1 MHRYIARHLGRFT
14 ALALGLA
21 LMFAAPAHAAYPERP
36 VTMVVP
42 FSAGGATDIFARIVG
57 EELSKRLG
65 QQIVIDNRPGA
76 GGNTGTAI
84 VAKAAPDGYTLVM
97 GTIGTHAINSS
108 IYKRMPYDPVRDF
121 APVTIVAAVPNV
133 LVAHPSAPFRT
144 VTELIAYAKANPGNL
159 NFASSGNGSS
169 IHLSGEMFKAMTETD
184 IVHITYKGSGPA
196 VIDMISGQVPSM
208 IMFDNLPSSL
218 PQIKAGKLMALGV
231 TSAARTPILPEVP
244 TIAEAGLPGYEA
256 TPWFGVLAPSGTPK
270 EIIDRLNSEIV
281 AILGVQAVKERLLE
295 QGAEPVGDTPE
306 HFAEVITTDLTK
318 WASLIE
324 KVGISID

>member
-42 FSAGGATDIFARIVG
+42 FSAGGTTDILARIVG

-121 APVTIVAAVPNV
+121 TPVTIVAAVPNV

-144 VTELIAYAKANPGNL
+144 VTELIAYAKANPGKL

-184 IVHITYKGSGPA
+184 IVHVTYKGSGPA

-218 PQIKAGKLMALGV
+218 AQIKAGKLMALGV
-231 TSAARTPILPEVP
+231 TSATRTPILPEVP
-244 TIAEAGLPGYEA
+244 TIAEAALPGYEA
-256 TPWFGVLAPSGTPK
+256 TPWFGVLAPAGTPK
-270 EIIDRLNSEIV
+270 EIVDKLNSEIV
-281 AILGVQAVKERLLE
+281 AILGMPAVKESLLE

-306 HFAEVITTDLTK
+306 HFAEVIKADLTK
-318 WASLIE
+318 WAALIE
-324 KVGISID
+324 KAGISID

>member
-1 MHRYIARHLGRFT
+1 MHRYIVRHLGYLT
-14 ALALGLA
+14 ALALGLT

-42 FSAGGATDIFARIVG
+42 FAAGGTTDILARIVG

-76 GGNTGTAI
+76 GGNTGTAA
-84 VAKAAPDGYTLVM
+84 VAKAEADGYTLVM

-121 APVTIVAAVPNV
+121 APVTIVATVPNV

-144 VTELIAYAKANPGNL
+144 VTELIAYAKANPGKL
-159 NFASSGNGSS
+159 NFASSGAGSS

-218 PQIKAGKLMALGV
+218 PQIRAGKLMALGV
-231 TSAARTPILPEVP
+231 TSATRTPILPEVP
-244 TIAEAGLPGYEA
+244 TIAEAALPGYEA
-256 TPWFGVLAPSGTPK
+256 TPWFGVLAPAGTPK

-281 AILGVQAVKERLLE
+281 AILDMPAVKESLLE
-295 QGAEPVGDTPE
+295 QGAEPVGDAPE
-306 HFAEVITTDLTK
+306 HFAKVIEADLTK
-318 WASLIE
+318 WAALIE
-324 KVGISID
+324 KAGISID

>member
-1 MHRYIARHLGRFT
+1 MHRYIVRHLGHLT
-14 ALALGLA
+14 ALALGLT
-21 LMFAAPAHAAYPERP
+21 LMFAAPAHAVYPERP

-42 FSAGGATDIFARIVG
+42 FSAGGTTDILARIVG
-57 EELSKRLG
+57 EGLSKRLG

-76 GGNTGTAI
+76 GGNTGTAV

-121 APVTIVAAVPNV
+121 APVTIVATVPNV

-144 VTELIAYAKANPGNL
+144 VTELIAYAKANPGKL

-169 IHLSGEMFKAMTETD
+169 IHLSGEMFKAMTETE
-184 IVHITYKGSGPA
+184 IEHITYKGSGPA

-218 PQIKAGKLMALGV
+218 AQIKAGKLMALGV
-231 TSAARTPILPEVP
+231 TSATRTPILPEVP
-244 TIAEAGLPGYEA
+244 TIAEAALPGYEA
-256 TPWFGVLAPSGTPK
+256 TPWFGVLAPAGTPK

-281 AILGVQAVKERLLE
+281 AILGMPDVKDSLLE
-295 QGAEPVGDTPE
+295 QGAEPVGDAPE
-306 HFAEVITTDLTK
+306 HFADVIKADLTK
-318 WASLIE
+318 WAALIE
-324 KVGISID
+324 KAGISID